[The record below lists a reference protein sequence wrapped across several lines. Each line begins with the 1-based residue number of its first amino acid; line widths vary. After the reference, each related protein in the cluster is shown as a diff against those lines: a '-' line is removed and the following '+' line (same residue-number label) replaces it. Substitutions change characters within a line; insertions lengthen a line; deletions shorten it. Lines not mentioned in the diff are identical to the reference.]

1 MEEVAGGGEGDWEE
15 KEEEEEEL
23 LEGDEE
29 GEHLEKRNLL
39 AGEFVK
45 MICKVVTRRHMNT
58 LEWKLFHV
66 DVI

>member
-29 GEHLEKRNLL
+29 GSASEGRV
-39 AGEFVK
+39 G
-45 MICKVVTRRHMNT
+45 RHAASG
-58 LEWKLFHV
+58 WP
-66 DVI
+66 